1 MNDKEMV
8 SLRETSD
15 RLIDIFLQL
24 EESGGE
30 LTPEL
35 EAGLARYTANRIVK
49 AERIVKFTRRMK
61 SQAAALKTEAV
72 ELVAMAKRRA
82 RAASNLEEYLLSEMR
97 SLGEKKLHTDS
108 FTITRAK
115 IGIPKV
121 DLMPG
126 GTMEK
131 VPLKFIR
138 VIPEEQQL
146 DKKAI
151 VAILKAA
158 GKMPTEVGVFEVDI
172 FQVTVSERLAI
183 S

>member
-72 ELVAMAKRRA
+72 ERA
-82 RAASNLEEYLLSEMR
+82 DMSGGVDCGGRPPRA
-97 SLGEKKLHTDS
+97 
-108 FTITRAK
+108 
-115 IGIPKV
+115 
-121 DLMPG
+121 
-126 GTMEK
+126 
-131 VPLKFIR
+131 
-138 VIPEEQQL
+138 
-146 DKKAI
+146 
-151 VAILKAA
+151 
-158 GKMPTEVGVFEVDI
+158 
-172 FQVTVSERLAI
+172 
-183 S
+183 